1 MTTKG
6 CPLCDRQSLLI
17 YPVRYALACPRGA
30 AKAPALSGNFKIDG
44 RAPPSV
50 GTAKYTLRALREG
63 YLYTYDEKRK
73 RLSAYMVLEDGS
85 LWYFPPDT
93 TPPPGAKDALTQSCV
108 YNGETDFE
116 SLGRCISV

>member
-17 YPVRYALACPRGA
+17 YPVRYAIACPRGA

-44 RAPPSV
+44 RAPQAVAS
-50 GTAKYTLRALREG
+50 AKYTLRALRQG

-73 RLSAYMVLEDGS
+73 RLSAYMVLDDGS

-93 TPPPGAKDALTQSCV
+93 TPPPGDAKSALTQSCIA
-108 YNGETDFE
+108 G
-116 SLGRCISV
+116 